1 MSAEF
6 RVTMV
11 ATREHYE
18 ADGSVVQPGTV
29 RPADANVPLGQ
40 GWRYQVEVVDT
51 TPPAES
57 EPESK
62 PEDTPT
68 GETPSSD
75 APKPESDV
83 TDPPTA
89 GPTRQK
95 PGARRAP

>member
-11 ATREHYE
+11 ATREQYE

-29 RPADANVPLGQ
+29 WPADPNVPLPY

-57 EPESK
+57 EPEPK
-62 PEDTPT
+62 PEETPPE
-68 GETPSSD
+68 ETPSPD
-75 APKPESDV
+75 VPKPESDV